1 MRVVRRS
8 PPKRGNAHTL
18 NVIAELDGTRQ
29 PNTVT
34 ARRGPMA
41 AIDATNSKVV
51 TESDR
56 LEFLEESRLSAILGS
71 CARSHK
77 SVRSGIRCWMAFVGN
92 EFSPCAA

>member
-8 PPKRGNAHTL
+8 PPNRRNANTL
-18 NVIAELDGTRQ
+18 DVIAELDGTRQ

-51 TESDR
+51 TENDR

-71 CARSHK
+71 CARSRK
-77 SVRSGIRCWMAFVGN
+77 SVRSGTRCWMAFVGN
-92 EFSPCAA
+92 EFSPCVV